1 VTLAAL
7 LDSAPGVRDAAVVG
21 VRDDRLGEVPWAF
34 VVSEAEPD
42 EGALTAWCRE
52 RLTPYKV
59 PARFLR
65 VDALPRNEVGKVVKR
80 DLAARAERTPDR
92 RT

>member
-1 VTLAAL
+1 VVPRAAN
-7 LDSAPGVRDAAVVG
+7 
-21 VRDDRLGEVPWAF
+21 
-34 VVSEAEPD
+34 
-42 EGALTAWCRE
+42 
-52 RLTPYKV
+52 TPYKV